1 MTVPRRPRST
11 INAAELDELIE
22 QATVDCYNDSEQV
35 TGLFTMIEEH
45 LALPFTRTILGVP
58 ATIARVDVTTADEI
72 VAICTRDGHRQ
83 TIPILQ
89 LPVPDRAPDG
99 WEWIEAYRRWARWM

>member
-1 MTVPRRPRST
+1 MPRQARPTIST
-11 INAAELDELIE
+11 SELDELIE

-45 LALPFTRTILGVP
+45 LALPFTTTLLGVP
-58 ATIARVDVTTADEI
+58 VTVARVDVTRSDEI

-83 TIPILQ
+83 TIPIRD
-89 LPVPDRAPDG
+89 LPIPDPAPDG
-99 WEWIEAYRRWARWM
+99 WKWIEAYRRWARWM